1 MVCTTCGIPKT
12 ETERAATHRAIY
24 GTAPPAVRR
33 GRNPYN
39 RQYVSSDE
47 DDMIVGSI
55 LFIGGVAAVFAFV
68 EYILPLWMED

>member
-55 LFIGGVAAVFAFV
+55 LFIGGVAAAFAFLEFV
-68 EYILPLWMED
+68 LPRLMGD